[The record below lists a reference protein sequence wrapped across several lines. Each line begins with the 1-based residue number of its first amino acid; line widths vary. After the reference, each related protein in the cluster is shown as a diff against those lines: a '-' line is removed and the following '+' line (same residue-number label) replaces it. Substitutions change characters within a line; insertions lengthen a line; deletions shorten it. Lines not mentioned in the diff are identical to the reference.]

1 MLDSKMTKKVKDW
14 TSFYRENPHRFAED
28 YLGLRLKTF
37 QKILIFLIFK
47 YPMFTFLA
55 SRGLG
60 KSWLIAVVSI
70 VKCILYPGTLVTL
83 ASGTRGQAEKIII
96 TKIQSELYNN
106 HPNIKRETLRFVTG
120 SKETAMYF
128 QNGSKITAITANDNA
143 RGERCSLLVVDEHRL
158 MKKTIYDSVLK
169 PFLTYT
175 RQPGF
180 LSNPKYKNY
189 KELDNQIVF
198 MSSAWYKNH
207 WVYEFAEQSVD
218 KMLNGE
224 NDEFITAI
232 PYQLGIKEK
241 IINPTQIKLTMSEA
255 NFDRVSFGMEYQ
267 CQFFGETAGSL
278 LKMDDFEKNRRL
290 YNAYIPRNITKLYDD
305 VQNYGEYRNKEF
317 PKNNSDEIRI
327 ISIDVSIMAGAQND
341 NTIISFLRLLPSKSG
356 AYYDIQ
362 LSNTIAI
369 HGLHSD
375 IQAMLI
381 KRYFYDFDAD
391 YIVMDVNGNGVSVYD
406 SLAKVSYDNETSLE
420 YPALGSFNKE
430 QYEER
435 MLLNEDDMKSLVI
448 FAINPSAEVNHL
460 MAMKV
465 KSQLEKG
472 HLSLLVDPNIA
483 LAELYK
489 TQNKKSS
496 PTLTVEEEAERLQ
509 PFVSTTML
517 VNESIGLEKKITQG
531 RFISLVEV
539 GMARK
544 DRYSSLGY
552 GIYYASLLENELEVE
567 KEEYQVKLKSS
578 SIGRR

>member
-1 MLDSKMTKKVKDW
+1 MLDGKMRKKVKEW
-14 TSFYRENPHRFAED
+14 TSFYRENPHRFAKD
-28 YLGLRLKTF
+28 YLNLRLKTF
-37 QKILIFLIFK
+37 QKILLYLIFK

-70 VKCILYPGTLVTL
+70 IKCILYPGTLVTL

-96 TKIQSELYNN
+96 SKIQTELYLNF
-106 HPNIKRETLRFVTG
+106 PNINREILKFVTG
-120 SKETAMYF
+120 SKETAVYF
-128 QNGSKITAITANDNA
+128 KNGSKITAITANDNA
-143 RGERCSLLVVDEHRL
+143 RGERCSLLIVDEHRL
-158 MKKTIYDSVLK
+158 MKKSIYDSVLK

-180 LSNPKYKNY
+180 LSNPKYSNY

-207 WVYEFAEQSVD
+207 WIYEFAEQSVE
-218 KMLNGE
+218 KMINGQD
-224 NDEFITAI
+224 DEFITAI

-255 NFDRVSFGMEYQ
+255 NFDRVSFGMEYM
-267 CQFFGETAGSL
+267 CQFFGETTGAL
-278 LKMDDFEKNRRL
+278 LKLNDFEKNRRL
-290 YNAYIPRNITKLYDD
+290 FNAYVPRDIIKLFED
-305 VQNYGEYRNKEF
+305 VQKLGKYKNKEF
-317 PKNNSDEIRI
+317 IKSTSEEIRL

-341 NTIISFLRLLPSKSG
+341 NTILSFLRLIPNKSG

-362 LSNTIAI
+362 LSNSVAI

-375 IQAMLI
+375 IQAMMI

-406 SLAKVSYDNETSLE
+406 SLAKVSYDTETTIE
-420 YPALGSFNKE
+420 YPAFGSFNKE

-435 MLLNEDDMKSLVI
+435 MLLNAEDEDAKSLVI
-448 FAINPSAEVNHL
+448 FAINPNSEVNHL
-460 MAMKV
+460 MAMRL
-465 KSQLEKG
+465 KSQLERG
-472 HLSLLVDPNIA
+472 RLSLLVDPNVA
-483 LAELYK
+483 LTEIYK
-489 TQNKKSS
+489 KDYKLIS
-496 PTLTVEEEAERLQ
+496 VEEEAEMIK

-517 VNESIGLEKKITQG
+517 VNESIGLEKKITQS

-544 DRYSSLGY
+544 DRYSSLAY
-552 GIYYASLLENELEVE
+552 GIYYASLLETELEVE
-567 KEEYQVKLKSS
+567 EEKYQVQLKSTN
-578 SIGRR
+578 IGR